1 MSKIII
7 TGSAIVLK
15 SGLEL
20 DTLKKLAKYKPGAM
34 EARDEKDR
42 LVFKVAIA
50 GEGEGSVSEKA
61 IYFAPVTHDADGL
74 ATVTLGILWRPRWL
88 APLTRWMPPRPRCW
102 RTLPSSNL
110 CATPVLRLPSPS
122 VKRGHPNTSTQNQF

>member
-74 ATVTLGILWRPRWL
+74 ATVTLGIPAYVKDAKDYVADLL
-88 APLTRWMPPRPRCW
+88 G
-102 RTLPSSNL
+102 
-110 CATPVLRLPSPS
+110 S
-122 VKRGHPNTSTQNQF
+122 VYPKLQALETAMVGASDEVDAAKAEMLENITVQ

>member
-20 DTLKKLAKYKPGAM
+20 ATLKKLAKYQPGAM
-34 EARDEKDR
+34 EMRDEKDR
-42 LVFKVAIA
+42 LVFKVAVA

-74 ATVTLGILWRPRWL
+74 ATVTMSIPASVHDAKDYVADLLG
-88 APLTRWMPPRPRCW
+88 
-102 RTLPSSNL
+102 
-110 CATPVLRLPSPS
+110 S
-122 VKRGHPNTSTQNQF
+122 VYPKLEALELSMIDASDEVDAAKAQMLESITVQ

>member
-20 DTLKKLAKYKPGAM
+20 ATLKKLGKYQPGAM
-34 EARDEKDR
+34 EMRDEKDR
-42 LVFKVAIA
+42 LVFKVAVA

-74 ATVTLGILWRPRWL
+74 ATVTMSIPASVHDAKDYVADLLGGVYPKLEALELSMIDASDEVDAAKAQMLENI
-88 APLTRWMPPRPRCW
+88 T
-102 RTLPSSNL
+102 
-110 CATPVLRLPSPS
+110 V
-122 VKRGHPNTSTQNQF
+122 Q

>member
-74 ATVTLGILWRPRWL
+74 ATVTLGIPACVKDAKDYVADLL
-88 APLTRWMPPRPRCW
+88 G
-102 RTLPSSNL
+102 
-110 CATPVLRLPSPS
+110 S
-122 VKRGHPNTSTQNQF
+122 VYPKLQALETAMVGASDEVDAAKAEMLENITVQ

>member
-20 DTLKKLAKYKPGAM
+20 ATLKKLAKYQPAAM

-42 LVFKVAIA
+42 LVFKVAVA

-74 ATVTLGILWRPRWL
+74 ATVTLSIP
-88 APLTRWMPPRPRCW
+88 A
-102 RTLPSSNL
+102 
-110 CATPVLRLPSPS
+110 S
-122 VKRGHPNTSTQNQF
+122 VHDAKDYVADLLGSVYPKLEALELHMIDASDEVDAAKAQMLENITVQ